1 MYIRKTE
8 PGDLDEVM
16 RIYAHARQFMKEHGN
31 PRQWGSNNWPPQELI
46 ENDIKAGKSYVCME
60 NGEIAAVF
68 YYDYGYRTEKS
79 YDEIFDG
86 AWIGEETYGVVHRIA
101 SSGKVKGAGSFCIRW
116 AFGQC
121 GHLRIDTHGDNWVM
135 QNCLQGLGFIK
146 CGTIW
151 IENDDD
157 PRIAY
162 EMVKG

>member
-79 YDEIFDG
+79 YDEI
-86 AWIGEETYGVVHRIA
+86 
-101 SSGKVKGAGSFCIRW
+101 SKGAGSFCIRW